1 MDAILGVELGS
12 TRIKAVLT
20 DANHTVLAQ
29 GSHTW
34 ENDYQDGV
42 WTYPLDAVWVGLR
55 AAVTQAL
62 DALPSVQVRA
72 MGFSGMMHGYLAFDG
87 EGRLLVPFRTWRN
100 TFTAHA
106 SQELTALFGFPIPQ
120 RWSIAHL
127 YHAMLQNEPHVRS
140 VHRLSTL
147 ASYVHETLT
156 GRRAVGVGEASGMFP
171 IDAQTLN
178 YDQRMLSL
186 FDERAHAMGMPW
198 HIRELLPEALPA
210 GACAGY
216 LTQDGAQLLDPA
228 GRLQAGIPLA
238 PPEGD
243 AGTGMAA
250 TNAVRPRT
258 GNVSAGTS
266 IFSMVVLERPLSR
279 VYPQLDVVATP
290 DGSPVA
296 MVHCN
301 NCTSDINAWAGV
313 FGEFAA
319 LAGQPLSTDALYTR
333 LFSQSLHGEPDCGG
347 VTVIN
352 YLSGEHVTGF
362 ERGCPLIVRNA
373 SARLTL
379 SNLMR
384 AQLYSAL
391 ATLAI
396 GMKSLREENVTIDML
411 TGHGGFFKT
420 PGVGQQYL
428 ANAVDAPVRCMMT
441 AGEGGAYG
449 MTLLTAYMLQKDA
462 RETLPDFLDNVFA
475 NAQSTALSPDPVGR
489 AGFEAYDVHMTDLLT
504 GRITLEDFVGL
515 AVCGGFSYGDV
526 LGAGGGWSKTILHN
540 AMLSDMFSAF
550 FNRTDTFALGIC
562 NGCQLFV
569 ELGLIYPDHADKP
582 AMWHND
588 SHKHECSFVNV
599 DIPEN
604 HSVMFSS
611 LAGARLG
618 VWVSHGEGKFHLPLS
633 QDAYHIAARYTY
645 SGYPGN
651 PNGSDYD
658 VAALASADGRHLVMM
673 PHIERSIHPWA
684 WAYCDP
690 AVQRQEVSPWIEAF
704 VNARKWVEQ
713 HRNDKK

>member
-42 WTYPLDAVWVGLR
+42 WTYPLDAVWAGLR

-62 DALPSVQVRA
+62 DALPGVQVRA

-100 TFTAHA
+100 TFTARA

-140 VHRLSTL
+140 VRRLSTL
-147 ASYVHETLT
+147 AGYMHETLT
-156 GRRAVGVGEASGMFP
+156 GRRAVGIGEASGMFP

-186 FDERAHAMGMPW
+186 FDERAQAMGMPW
-198 HIRELLPEALPA
+198 HIHELLPEALPA

-266 IFSMVVLERPLSR
+266 IFSMVVLEHPLSH
-279 VYPQLDVVATP
+279 VYPQLDMVATP

-333 LFSQSLHGEPDCGG
+333 LFSQSLHGDPDCGG

-379 SNLMR
+379 PNLMR

-396 GMKSLREENVTIDML
+396 GMKSLREENVAIDML

-420 PGVGQQYL
+420 PCVGQQYL
-428 ANAVDAPVRCMMT
+428 ADAVDAPVRCMTT

-449 MTLLTAYMLQKDA
+449 MALLTAYMLQKGA
-462 RETLPDFLDNVFA
+462 HETLPDFLDNVFS
-475 NAQSTALSPDPVGR
+475 NAQSTALSPDPVGH
-489 AGFEAYDVHMTDLLT
+489 AGFEAYL
-504 GRITLEDFVGL
+504 
-515 AVCGGFSYGDV
+515 
-526 LGAGGGWSKTILHN
+526 
-540 AMLSDMFSAF
+540 
-550 FNRTDTFALGIC
+550 
-562 NGCQLFV
+562 
-569 ELGLIYPDHADKP
+569 
-582 AMWHND
+582 
-588 SHKHECSFVNV
+588 
-599 DIPEN
+599 
-604 HSVMFSS
+604 
-611 LAGARLG
+611 
-618 VWVSHGEGKFHLPLS
+618 
-633 QDAYHIAARYTY
+633 ARYQK
-645 SGYPGN
+645 
-651 PNGSDYD
+651 
-658 VAALASADGRHLVMM
+658 ALAA
-673 PHIERSIHPWA
+673 ERA
-684 WAYCDP
+684 
-690 AVQRQEVSPWIEAF
+690 AVETL
-704 VNARKWVEQ
+704 
-713 HRNDKK
+713 